1 MEPTKR
7 IIVNTLAQHIRSII
21 NIGLS
26 LYSTRLVLQ
35 ALGESDYGVFSLVAG
50 VVAMLGF
57 LTNAMVV
64 TTQRQLSFLHGKGDI
79 NHVRRMFSNSLLLHI
94 LFGLLLVA
102 ILCAIRPLLFNGF
115 LNIAPDRTAI
125 AANVYYLVILS
136 LFVTFLAA
144 PYRALF
150 IARENIVYISIIDVL
165 DGFFKLFFAL
175 WLLTYGADR
184 LIAYAWTT
192 VAIMAFNY
200 LAFALWARSHFEES
214 VMLPKRSDICRQDM
228 KELTGFAGWTIYSMG
243 CIIGRTQGVNI
254 ILNRF
259 FGTVTNA
266 AYGLAQHVFGAVMF
280 VSQAIV
286 NAISPQLIKAEGRGD
301 RQHMLRFAEAL
312 SKYSF
317 LLLSM
322 IVIPLVFEM
331 PAVLS
336 LWLDKVPENTVLL
349 CRFILITGD
358 SCLGILSDDVRI
370 IHIECSLFTGDP
382 GKGDGIWKFRCG
394 LVQDGLSVIGHDD
407 KGHGSSLLIVGI
419 LAASGRLDPR
429 GITVACSPADLHV
442 DLGPFLNIISPG
454 DGLADHGVRR
464 VSAAGIC
471 DNCLPRNEPGLQE
484 RCSGFLFRKAQDVR
498 DLDQTGKIRADTH
511 I

>member
-301 RQHMLRFAEAL
+301 RQHMLRLAEAL

-322 IVIPLVFEM
+322 IVIPLAFEM

-349 CRFILITGD
+349 CRFILI
-358 SCLGILSDDVRI
+358 
-370 IHIECSLFTGDP
+370 
-382 GKGDGIWKFRCG
+382 
-394 LVQDGLSVIGHDD
+394 
-407 KGHGSSLLIVGI
+407 
-419 LAASGRLDPR
+419 
-429 GITVACSPADLHV
+429 
-442 DLGPFLNIISPG
+442 
-454 DGLADHGVRR
+454 
-464 VSAAGIC
+464 SA
-471 DNCLPRNEPGLQE
+471 L
-484 RCSGFLFRKAQDVR
+484 
-498 DLDQTGKIRADTH
+498 LDQTTIGLGTANQAIGRIRNYSLTVNTIKVLTLPFFWLILAQGHGVEAAMWCYLIFECLCALTRLPFLKYTAGLSITH
-511 I
+511 FSKHVFLRLLMPTLAVVLVSWAITNYLEMPVRFLVTGAASVVTATLFIWLFALERDEKAKVVQYIQRKS